1 MLPGDDLSLESGAA
15 LWCVAK
21 RWLLGRQRGPPEHR
35 DSGALTGL
43 RVAHLLALTTASR
56 PGIPATAEAA
66 LGLGPVGAEHQA
78 LVRFE
83 REDGAKTE

>member
-1 MLPGDDLSLESGAA
+1 MLAMPLSFLTERRLLE
-15 LWCVAK
+15 
-21 RWLLGRQRGPPEHR
+21 RQMGPLEHR

-83 REDGAKTE
+83 RED